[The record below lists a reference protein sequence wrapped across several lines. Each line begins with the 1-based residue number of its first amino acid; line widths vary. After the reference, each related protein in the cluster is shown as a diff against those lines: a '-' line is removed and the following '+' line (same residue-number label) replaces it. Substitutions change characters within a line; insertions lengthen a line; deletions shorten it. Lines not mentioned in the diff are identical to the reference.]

1 MQGFIP
7 FRRRRPKTLSPGW
20 DVPWTV
26 EAVALER
33 AEKLFLEDEGD
44 DVGAFEANVGR
55 ILRGE
60 PLSTAVPKAVPRAV
74 PKAVSAGVPTGNYS
88 YRLERPSWVREAIAR
103 DLELLAE

>member
-1 MQGFIP
+1 MRGFIP

-60 PLSTAVPKAVPRAV
+60 PLSTAVPKAVP
-74 PKAVSAGVPTGNYS
+74 KAVPTGNYS